1 MARQFFDRLG
11 QNIKE
16 IVDTAG
22 DALGDVGRVAE
33 EKMSDSRVKYQIRQL
48 EAEIKRVERDIGM
61 KFVLQAKKENID
73 LAAFEA
79 ELRQIDKL
87 NDEIRGLKASLGQE
101 EVEGEGYCFVCGARN
116 PEDAKFCQNCGAK
129 LEIIR
134 QTYSQT
140 FTQEEKSEEE
150 TKPKEERPTYV
161 NLGKVDQKDE

>member
-33 EKMSDSRVKYQIRQL
+33 EKMSDSRLKYQIRQL
-48 EAEIKRVERDIGM
+48 EAEIKRVERDIGK

-73 LAAFEA
+73 LAAFES
-79 ELRQIDKL
+79 ELRQIDKI

-101 EVEGEGYCFVCGARN
+101 EVQGEGYCFSCGARN

-140 FTQEEKSEEE
+140 FTQEDKSKEDQQSKEK
-150 TKPKEERPTYV
+150 RPTYV

>member
-33 EKMSDSRVKYQIRQL
+33 EKMSDSRIKYKIRQL
-48 EAEIKRVERDIGM
+48 ETEIKRVERDIGK
-61 KFVLQAKKENID
+61 KFVQQAKKENIE
-73 LAAFEA
+73 LAAYES

-87 NDEIRGLKASLGQE
+87 NDEIQGLKTSLGQE
-101 EVEGEGYCFVCGARN
+101 EVEGEGYCFVCGSRN

-150 TKPKEERPTYV
+150 NEPTYV

>member
-33 EKMSDSRVKYQIRQL
+33 EKMSDSRIKYKIRQL
-48 EAEIKRVERDIGM
+48 EAEIKRVERDIGK
-61 KFVLQAKKENID
+61 KFVQQAKKENIE
-73 LAAFEA
+73 LVAFES

-87 NDEIRGLKASLGQE
+87 NDEIQGLKASLGQE

-150 TKPKEERPTYV
+150 NEPTYV

>member
-48 EAEIKRVERDIGM
+48 EAEIKGVERDIGK

-73 LAAFEA
+73 PAVFEA

-87 NDEIRGLKASLGQE
+87 NDEIRGLKVSLGQV
-101 EVEGEGYCFVCGARN
+101 EVEGEGYCFACGARN

-140 FTQEEKSEEE
+140 FTQEDKSEEE
-150 TKPKEERPTYV
+150 AQPTYV

>member
-48 EAEIKRVERDIGM
+48 EAEIKRVERDIGK
-61 KFVLQAKKENID
+61 KFYQQTKKEDID
-73 LAAFEA
+73 LVAFEA
-79 ELRQIDKL
+79 EFRQIDKL
-87 NDEIRGLKASLGQE
+87 YDEIRGMKASLGQE
-101 EVEGEGYCFVCGARN
+101 EVEGEGYCFACGARN

-129 LEIIR
+129 LEIVR

-140 FTQEEKSEEE
+140 FTQEEK
-150 TKPKEERPTYV
+150 PKEETEPTYV